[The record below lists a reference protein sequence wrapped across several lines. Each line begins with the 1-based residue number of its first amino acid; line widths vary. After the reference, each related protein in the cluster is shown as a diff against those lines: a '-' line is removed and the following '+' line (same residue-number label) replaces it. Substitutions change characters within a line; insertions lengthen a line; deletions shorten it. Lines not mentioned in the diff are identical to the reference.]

1 MSAAKKVNTTKKE
14 IIQVATRLFLERGF
28 TDTSVKLI
36 SDSLEIS
43 TGNLTFHYPTKED
56 MLAILVEMLCDFQW
70 ETMEASLNEG
80 SSPLLPLCLE
90 LAAMAAI
97 CNENSVARDFY
108 ISAYTHPTTLDIIR
122 VNDQKKAQK
131 LFGSYCADW
140 SELDFCQAEN
150 LVSGIEY
157 ATLMSTASSPDVAV
171 RIAGALKNILSIYNV
186 PANEWEECIRNVLQL
201 DYQSI
206 GRQVLQEF
214 KVFVH
219 GITNEQLEQYL
230 LKQ

>member
-14 IIQVATRLFLERGF
+14 IIQIATRLFLERGF

-70 ETMEASLNEG
+70 NTMEASLNEG
-80 SSPLLPLCLE
+80 SSPLMPLCLE
-90 LAAMAAI
+90 MAAMSAI
-97 CNENSVARDFY
+97 CEEDSVARDFY
-108 ISAYTHPTTLDIIR
+108 ISAYTHPITLNIIR
-122 VNDQKKAQK
+122 VNDQKKAQR
-131 LFGSYCADW
+131 LFASYRSDW
-140 SELDFCQAEN
+140 DSVNFAEAET

-157 ATLMSTASSPDVAV
+157 ATLMNTPASPPLDV
-171 RIAGALKNILSIYNV
+171 RIAGALRNILSIYNV
-186 PANEWEECIRNVLQL
+186 PASECDECIRNVLQM
-201 DYQSI
+201 DYRSI
-206 GRQVLQEF
+206 SRQVLKEF
-214 KVFVH
+214 KAFVH